1 MKARGFK
8 TKMRGFKIFS
18 GSAHLAFSKEVSKHL
33 GIPLSKAVIGK
44 FSDGEINIQI
54 SESVRGKDIF
64 IVQPTCVPVN
74 DNLMELLVMVDALRR
89 SSANSITAVLP
100 YFGYARQDRK
110 AAPRVPITAKMVANL
125 MQEVGIERIITM
137 DLHAGQIQGFFDVPV
152 DNLYGSIV
160 FRDYIRSKALKN
172 PVIASPDVGGVTRA
186 RYFANQMGLDLIIV
200 DKRREKANESEVMN
214 IIGSAKERDVILV
227 DDMIDTA
234 GTICKAALA
243 LKEQRATSVMA
254 LGTHAVLSGN
264 AIKRIKES
272 ALDEVVVTNSIPLV
286 QKCDKITTLSVAPLF
301 AEVIR
306 RIYHNE
312 SVQSLFT

>member
-1 MKARGFK
+1 
-8 TKMRGFKIFS
+8 MRGFKIFS
-18 GSAHLAFSKEVSKHL
+18 GSAHPAFSKEVSKHL

-243 LKEQRATSVMA
+243 LKEQGATSVMA

>member
-1 MKARGFK
+1 
-8 TKMRGFKIFS
+8 MRGFKIFS
-18 GSAHLAFSKEVSKHL
+18 GSAHPVFGKEVSKHL

-243 LKEQRATSVMA
+243 LKEQGATSVMA

>member
-18 GSAHLAFSKEVSKHL
+18 GSSHPAFGKEVSKHL
-33 GIPLSKAVIGK
+33 GVPLSKAVIGK

-64 IVQPTCVPVN
+64 IIQPTCVPVN

-243 LKEQRATSVMA
+243 LKEQGATSVMA

>member
-1 MKARGFK
+1 MGLRQRCVVLRFFQGA
-8 TKMRGFKIFS
+8 
-18 GSAHLAFSKEVSKHL
+18 AHPAFGKEVSKHL
-33 GIPLSKAVIGK
+33 GVPLSKAVIGK

-64 IVQPTCVPVN
+64 IIQPTCVPVN

-243 LKEQRATSVMA
+243 LKEQGATSVMA

-272 ALDEVVVTNSIPLV
+272 TLDEVVVTNSIPLV

>member
-1 MKARGFK
+1 
-8 TKMRGFKIFS
+8 MRGFKIFS
-18 GSAHLAFSKEVSKHL
+18 GSAHPAFSKEVSKHL

-214 IIGSAKERDVILV
+214 IIGSAKECDVILV

-234 GTICKAALA
+234 GTICKAALV
-243 LKEQRATSVMA
+243 LKEQGATSVMA

-286 QKCDKITTLSVAPLF
+286 QKCDKITTLSVASLF

>member
-1 MKARGFK
+1 MR
-8 TKMRGFKIFS
+8 MRGFKIFS
-18 GSAHLAFSKEVSKHL
+18 GSAHPVFGKEVARHL

-64 IVQPTCVPVN
+64 IIQPTCVPVN
-74 DNLMELLVMVDALRR
+74 DNLMELLIMVDALRR

-243 LKEQRATSVMA
+243 LKEQGATSVMA

-312 SVQSLFT
+312 SVQSLFS